1 MHTNHLHYRSQ
12 WFVRE
17 FWFRREEISMIIE
30 RYIAK
35 FFYFF
40 LKEYIAKF
48 INSCVMDYMSTWTTS
63 YIEQRFCKTP

>member
-40 LKEYIAKF
+40 FEGIYSEIYK
-48 INSCVMDYMSTWTTS
+48 
-63 YIEQRFCKTP
+63 

>member
-17 FWFRREEISMIIE
+17 FWLRGEEILMIIE
-30 RYIAK
+30 R
-35 FFYFF
+35 
-40 LKEYIAKF
+40 YIAKF
-48 INSCVMDYMSTWTTS
+48 INSCVMDYMRTWTTS